1 MASRPVPTGKKV
13 VPTNTTKTT
22 NAPVSDPTL
31 EGNDEQLRHS
41 AVIRNAIQKT
51 SAATEQPTEQST
63 QNCESNNMALDV
75 LPMVANQLYLEAK
88 EQLEQTGYIK
98 GVVKEKVISNLS
110 QMYKIVLRLNDSR
123 LKLMDKLTASEEQDI
138 TKLELVKQ
146 IGIENDLK
154 ASKILEHLKMQ
165 SDNIQ
170 ETKLQM
176 ESIKEEVIKLSDD
189 IMRHTPVENMT
200 YAQKVA
206 LPKIGQPIHT
216 VVISSVSVITAE
228 ESNKLDFQS
237 YHYLNE
243 LQIEIDS
250 EGMNKNVRESNR
262 VKSFD
267 PKIPNSNQH
276 AKMILVGPI
285 TLVKNET

>member
-1 MASRPVPTGKKV
+1 MASRPIPTGKKV

-200 YAQKVA
+200 YAQK
-206 LPKIGQPIHT
+206 I
-216 VVISSVSVITAE
+216 
-228 ESNKLDFQS
+228 KLDSDYIYFKITNTEDWIN
-237 YHYLNE
+237 YLLIKLRNKG
-243 LQIEIDS
+243 QHIEEFGHTTAASII
-250 EGMNKNVRESNR
+250 NKADLLRNIV
-262 VKSFD
+262 
-267 PKIPNSNQH
+267 NSGEVPPRGWWRANG
-276 AKMILVGPI
+276 AMRRRRPPPP
-285 TLVKNET
+285 